1 MGNIAAPRSRNHRP
15 ARQRW
20 AGRVRRLIRDSRGS
34 ILLETAIASIVFALV
49 GTAVLSGLSVMH
61 RTGAMVEGHSVAEN
75 VARNQMEYVFTL
87 PYQEWPATYA
97 TMPAEIPN
105 GYTVT
110 ALGQEYVA
118 GDLDVQKVIVTASR
132 SGDSI
137 LTLETVRS
145 RQ

>member
-1 MGNIAAPRSRNHRP
+1 MGNIDALRSRNHRP
-15 ARQRW
+15 ARQGWTFRP
-20 AGRVRRLIRDSRGS
+20 RSLLRDSRGS

-87 PYQEWPATYA
+87 PYQEWPATYP
-97 TMPAEIPN
+97 TMSAEIPN

-110 ALGQEYVA
+110 ALGEEYVA
-118 GDLDVQKVIVTASR
+118 GDLDVQKVVVTAAR
-132 SGDSI
+132 DGEGI
-137 LTLETVRS
+137 LTIETVRS